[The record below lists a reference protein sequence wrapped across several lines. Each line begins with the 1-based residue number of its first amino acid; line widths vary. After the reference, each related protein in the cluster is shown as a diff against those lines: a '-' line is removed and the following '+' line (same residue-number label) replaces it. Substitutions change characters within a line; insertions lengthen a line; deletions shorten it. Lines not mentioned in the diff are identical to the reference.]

1 MKWKQNH
8 LQKPS
13 KKWLVHLFHQKG
25 IKRGKNTDG
34 KFLDSIKK
42 VFHEHETSVQLT
54 AAQNQLEN
62 AYKSA
67 RTSLKKGIRNEKT
80 RTRLFSFR
88 FTFAFIMY
96 LLSIILLLYYI
107 GTKKKKNCVISYHPP
122 SILASPP
129 IISFW
134 RNFQPPSTPPPPPS
148 DYLVLE
154 SIQVLYY
161 LYSNFC
167 FFVSW

>member
-1 MKWKQNH
+1 M
-8 LQKPS
+8 
-13 KKWLVHLFHQKG
+13 VHLFHQKG

-42 VFHEHETSVQLT
+42 VFHEHETSFQLT

-96 LLSIILLLYYI
+96 LLSIILLIYYI
-107 GTKKKKNCVISYHPP
+107 GTKKKKKIVSFLTTLPQFLQAPLLLVFGEISNPRP
-122 SILASPP
+122 
-129 IISFW
+129 
-134 RNFQPPSTPPPPPS
+134 TPPPPRLFGTREYPGFILS
-148 DYLVLE
+148 LL
-154 SIQVLYY
+154 
-161 LYSNFC
+161 
-167 FFVSW
+167 